1 MYNGESQHQRWRQM
15 PGCQCVQECSSPTIQ
30 TSIECELYRVIDQ
43 GPTHTH
49 THRFYSLH
57 HCKFFLTEEHLWNM
71 AHPLGETIHTS
82 NSDEGVRWWFQID
95 PTNTQLAGFRLS
107 RHPQR
112 WRYSWFQY
120 LSPSDPEPNLQIS
133 RWLCSA
139 MVEASCH
146 SRCPSS

>member
-1 MYNGESQHQRWRQM
+1 MENPSIKDGDKCQGVSVFKNVPLRQFKHPSNVSCIELLIKVQH
-15 PGCQCVQECSSPTIQ
+15 
-30 TSIECELYRVIDQ
+30 
-43 GPTHTH
+43 THTH